1 MLMVHAPLTAELT
14 VAEVLTRWPETIP
27 VFLRHQLACIGC
39 VMAPFDTLSD
49 VARIYNLPLDRFL
62 EELRQSIQARGA
74 RREGGK
80 GMKITEAFLGEH
92 GVFYA
97 QFNHLEEA
105 IPAAETLTQ
114 VQNLAALLA
123 AGLKPHAQLENDL
136 LITAMEEQLGA
147 GTGPMAVMRMEH
159 DEIEGTLARVQEV
172 RDLAEAQD
180 LVLRAIQLARDHFAK
195 EEQVL
200 FPLAEQAL
208 GADTLTQLGARWAEG
223 RRVTVAI

>member
-1 MLMVHAPLTAELT
+1 MDHAPLTADFT

-39 VMAPFDTLSD
+39 VMASFDTLGD

-62 EELRQSIQARGA
+62 EELQQTIQAK
-74 RREGGK
+74 EGGK
-80 GMKITEAFLGEH
+80 GMKITEALLGEH

-97 QFNHLEEA
+97 QFDHLEEV

-114 VQNLAALLA
+114 VQDLAALLA
-123 AGLKPHAQLENDL
+123 AGLKPHAHLENEL

-147 GTGPMAVMRMEH
+147 GTGPMSVMRVEH
-159 DEIEGTLARVQEV
+159 DEIESTLTRVQEV
-172 RDLAEAQD
+172 RNLAEAQD
-180 LVLRAIQLARDHFAK
+180 LVLHAIQLARDHFAK

-208 GADTLTQLGARWAEG
+208 GADTLSRLGAQWAEG
-223 RRVTVAI
+223 RKVTLAV